1 VTVCASLIHPTRSKQ
16 EDNTRLLTAV
26 YLTANIHHHLNLR
39 QPAKRDPHSKHH
51 LPSHTTTAMATDFK
65 LSATLRGHEEDVS
78 TLPRHV
84 TCPFSILGSLLYG
97 VFSGNTEIVF

>member
-1 VTVCASLIHPTRSKQ
+1 
-16 EDNTRLLTAV
+16 
-26 YLTANIHHHLNLR
+26 
-39 QPAKRDPHSKHH
+39 
-51 LPSHTTTAMATDFK
+51 MATDFK